1 MYLGSSLTQ
10 SGRASARMEV
20 VGEGERR
27 VGRAVVV
34 CEDIDSEEDSGF
46 MSEEDEFERMVEERT
61 EVLSNGERE
70 VEDLD
75 TAEKKKEAK
84 VEEEITARMEEEDE
98 G

>member
-1 MYLGSSLTQ
+1 
-10 SGRASARMEV
+10 MEV

-27 VGRAVVV
+27 VGRALVR